1 MFSPPH
7 PGESLDELYF
17 KPLNLD
23 VNSTA
28 AKLAIEP
35 IKSNIKRKT
44 QRTPIIPIKLAKVF
58 GGTALS
64 WLNQQSSFD
73 LWHAQQEYSAKDVRV
88 IYKPRQ
94 SRILESSLDSD
105 LNIDIL
111 ISHVK

>member
-1 MFSPPH
+1 MQMFSPPH

-44 QRTPIIPIKLAKVF
+44 RR
-58 GGTALS
+58 
-64 WLNQQSSFD
+64 
-73 LWHAQQEYSAKDVRV
+73 YS
-88 IYKPRQ
+88 Y
-94 SRILESSLDSD
+94 
-105 LNIDIL
+105 NTN
-111 ISHVK
+111 

>member
-7 PGESLDELYF
+7 PSESLDELYF

-35 IKSNIKRKT
+35 IELNQILNGNHGV
-44 QRTPIIPIKLAKVF
+44 TPIIPIKLAKAF

-88 IYKPRQ
+88 IYKPR
-94 SRILESSLDSD
+94 
-105 LNIDIL
+105 
-111 ISHVK
+111 